1 MQQNVVILLQLKD
14 RRSREIWGKKKT
26 ASQKARLC
34 VAVHVCVC
42 VLVGV
47 YEGECKEQKF
57 LP

>member
-14 RRSREIWGKKKT
+14 RRSSEIWGKKKIV
-26 ASQKARLC
+26 AQKARLC
-34 VAVHVCVC
+34 VAVHVC